1 MTASASP
8 SDSDRKYRSLFNSIR
23 DAILVADLERR
34 IVDCNPAFSDLFG
47 YQLAEIRG
55 KETLAVY
62 ENEQEFQALGQAI
75 KQNQERDNFFFTVHY
90 QKKNGEVF
98 PGETNVFYQRDHQG
112 NIVGFIGLIRDV
124 SQQRETEEALRQER
138 DLFDRLMETSPVG
151 IVLFGVNCEVTYANA
166 MAENLL
172 CVQQEG
178 SYRLLDVC
186 QQPSWKQILDQVF
199 ESGENCYHQQIKI
212 KRSQS
217 QVRLLAV
224 NAAPLRD
231 QQGGISGIV
240 CTLEDVTEKVRQE
253 EELKEQLQRE
263 IQTLE
268 EMVTPQVVQAT
279 ASALGKGR
287 LKQSVPETF
296 QQLVMEYGEIL
307 DKALEERVYKVDH
320 QLSNQLRNLAG
331 KWGGLRATPR
341 DLIDLHM
348 KTIEF
353 KSLRSSDEMLSAYT
367 REGRLMLLEL
377 MGFLTAYYRHLSLG
391 VRKSIQQDGF
401 KQSGT

>member
-1 MTASASP
+1 MPASASP
-8 SDSDRKYRSLFNSIR
+8 SEGDRKYRSLFNSIR
-23 DAILVADLERR
+23 DAILVADLDRR

-55 KETLAVY
+55 EMTLAVY

-75 KQNQERDNFFFTVHY
+75 KQNQERENFFFTVHY
-90 QKKNGEVF
+90 QKKNGEIF
-98 PGETNVFYQRDHQG
+98 PGETNVFYQKDHQG
-112 NIVGFIGLIRDV
+112 RVIGFIGLIRDV

-151 IVLFGVNCEVTYANA
+151 IVLFDVSCEVTYANA
-166 MAENLL
+166 RAENLL
-172 CVQQEG
+172 CVQQNGG
-178 SYRLLDVC
+178 SRLLNVC
-186 QQPSWKQILDQVF
+186 RQPSWKAILDQVF
-199 ESGENCYHQQIKI
+199 ESGENCYQQQIKI
-212 KRSQS
+212 AKSRRQN
-217 QVRLLAV
+217 RLLAV

-231 QQGGISGIV
+231 QRSAISGIV
-240 CTLEDVTEKVRQE
+240 CTLEDITEKARQE
-253 EELKEQLQRE
+253 AELKEQLRRE

-279 ASALGKGR
+279 ANALGKGR
-287 LKQSVPETF
+287 LKQSIPETF
-296 QQLVMEYGEIL
+296 QQLVMEYGVIL

-331 KWGGLRATPR
+331 KLGGVRATPR

-348 KTIEF
+348 RTIES
-353 KSLRSSDEMLSAYT
+353 KSLTSSDEMLSAYT

-391 VRKSIQQDGF
+391 VRKPIQQDGF
-401 KQSGT
+401 EQSDT